1 MTYLLRRIVNVAR
14 FLSLI
19 AYLGG
24 VQCFPAARVL
34 ISHKDYS
41 NRLKKSSNY
50 RRVLDSSKRT
60 IHVKNIRDQTIIC
73 PKQTEPSSSIDLIE
87 LEKVPS
93 TLSGALHRFF
103 FGKDYAPILA
113 LTAIFYFIFNRI
125 SLHSTG
131 YSIQVIDVCILFG
144 SIIFWWFQE
153 HFMHGNLLHSQM
165 DWMGKQIH
173 NEHHKKPYFHI
184 SIDSPELVLGWLFT
198 VHLIL
203 RLVLPLPLA
212 ISATIGYS
220 SAGLFYEWA
229 HYIVHT
235 RVKPKGRFF
244 RKMRDHHIR
253 HHLVNEKYWL
263 GFSIP
268 EIDDLFGTNPPLE
281 KARKVAKAP

>member
-1 MTYLLRRIVNVAR
+1 
-14 FLSLI
+14 
-19 AYLGG
+19 
-24 VQCFPAARVL
+24 
-34 ISHKDYS
+34 
-41 NRLKKSSNY
+41 
-50 RRVLDSSKRT
+50 
-60 IHVKNIRDQTIIC
+60 
-73 PKQTEPSSSIDLIE
+73 
-87 LEKVPS
+87 
-93 TLSGALHRFF
+93 
-103 FGKDYAPILA
+103 
-113 LTAIFYFIFNRI
+113 
-125 SLHSTG
+125 
-131 YSIQVIDVCILFG
+131 
-144 SIIFWWFQE
+144 
-153 HFMHGNLLHSQM
+153 MHGNLLHSEI

-198 VHLIL
+198 VHLVL
-203 RLVLPLPLA
+203 RLILPLPLA

-281 KARKVAKAP
+281 KARKCAKDL